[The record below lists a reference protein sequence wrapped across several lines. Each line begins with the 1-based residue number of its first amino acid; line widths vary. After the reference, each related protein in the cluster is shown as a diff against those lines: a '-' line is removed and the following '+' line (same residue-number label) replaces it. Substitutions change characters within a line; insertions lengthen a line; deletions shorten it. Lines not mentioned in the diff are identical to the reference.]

1 MIEINIFVIVCLCV
15 RERVYTRM
23 FVRERRVCAFKN
35 IPVCTMYFFFK
46 SLTWTCDQK
55 RPFLSF
61 WVNCFVFFKYF
72 IRRVCECLR
81 TGGTVCITPLVN
93 VQYVSEW
100 MNEWKKG
107 RQRERGAT
115 AQHILFHQPFIP
127 QQRKTSRFKHK
138 SFSPFLRQPAL
149 LVFVAGGSAR
159 DVFPCP
165 PLPHLCLCEV

>member
-100 MNEWKKG
+100 MNERKEG
-107 RQRERGAT
+107 RERGGQRHNTSSFTSPSFPNKERPLDSNTKAL
-115 AQHILFHQPFIP
+115 AHFYANQH
-127 QQRKTSRFKHK
+127 S
-138 SFSPFLRQPAL
+138 
-149 LVFVAGGSAR
+149 
-159 DVFPCP
+159 
-165 PLPHLCLCEV
+165 